1 LHPLQS
7 ERAILLTAM
16 KEMLDLADSYRN
28 NRIPTTKTAERA
40 RYFTLEAARIG
51 IRLLK
56 VQKEIEDNDL
66 D

>member
-1 LHPLQS
+1 
-7 ERAILLTAM
+7 M